1 MKQKLPFALYR
12 RKNLKRE
19 LRHVLDKTSN
29 EDYKKWAY

>member
-1 MKQKLPFALYR
+1 MKPKLLFTLSR

-19 LRHVLDKTSN
+19 LRHALDKTSN